1 MLAVGGL
8 PAILMPG
15 SKGRIAVGE
24 PDPRLAVLAD
34 KQEITEVL
42 YRYARGC
49 DRADEEALRACFHPD
64 SRHNHGQFEGL
75 SHDFVERAVAICRPL
90 KACKHMISN
99 MMITVEGD
107 VAASE
112 CHFWA
117 HHRRVNE
124 ATGREEDFFTG
135 GRYLDR
141 FERRDG
147 VWKIAS
153 RTGIADFERFDAP
166 SDRLMWQMSAE
177 KIGGKHP
184 EDPVYALEES
194 VRKGGR

>member
-1 MLAVGGL
+1 
-8 PAILMPG
+8 
-15 SKGRIAVGE
+15 
-24 PDPRLAVLAD
+24 
-34 KQEITEVL
+34 
-42 YRYARGC
+42 
-49 DRADEEALRACFHPD
+49 
-64 SRHNHGQFEGL
+64 
-75 SHDFVERAVAICRPL
+75 
-90 KACKHMISN
+90 
-99 MMITVEGD
+99 
-107 VAASE
+107 
-112 CHFWA
+112 
-117 HHRRVNE
+117 VNE